1 MNLGHILQLRML
13 YKKQIMSLNKE
24 MQKQGDFLFKN
35 RSFIPILLLIAA
47 VIIYIFTDKFNIEE
61 TNNFIIVNY
70 KIFSLAT
77 SLIGLLIRVKVVGH
91 TPPKTS
97 GRNTNVGQV
106 ANELNTTGLYSLV
119 RHPLYVGNY
128 FMWLGILMLTLNLY
142 FIVISTLLYFIY
154 YERIMYAEEQF
165 IIAKF
170 NDRYT
175 KYSELTPAFFFN
187 FKHYKKPLY
196 KFDLKKVIKKEKNGF
211 VAVFALFWLFD
222 WIENV
227 LQNNITYFECNNWF
241 YAAIISVVIYL
252 VLKVMKKKKMFN

>member
-1 MNLGHILQLRML
+1 M
-13 YKKQIMSLNKE
+13 
-24 MQKQGDFLFKN
+24 
-35 RSFIPILLLIAA
+35 
-47 VIIYIFTDKFNIEE
+47 
-61 TNNFIIVNY
+61 
-70 KIFSLAT
+70 
-77 SLIGLLIRVKVVGH
+77 IRVKVVGH

-128 FMWLGILMLTLNLY
+128 LMWLGILMLTLNLY

-170 NDRYT
+170 NDHYT

-187 FKHYKKPLY
+187 FKHYLIPSKRLHFRRK
-196 KFDLKKVIKKEKNGF
+196 
-211 VAVFALFWLFD
+211 
-222 WIENV
+222 
-227 LQNNITYFECNNWF
+227 
-241 YAAIISVVIYL
+241 
-252 VLKVMKKKKMFN
+252 